1 MDASGNIENAEIR
14 GVASIFDVTKAS
26 DKVQRGVISMSHAWG
41 DDDAGKDDV
50 HEKGGSTNRLLDDV
64 HGMDPI
70 TGMVVQSA
78 IPVRVSVA

>member
-1 MDASGNIENAEIR
+1 MDASENMENAEIR
-14 GVASIFDVTKAS
+14 GVGSIFAVTNAS
-26 DKVQRGVISMSHAWG
+26 DKVRRGVFSMSHAWG

-50 HEKGGSTNRLLDDV
+50 HEKCGSTNRLLDDV

-78 IPVRVSVA
+78 IPVRVTAA